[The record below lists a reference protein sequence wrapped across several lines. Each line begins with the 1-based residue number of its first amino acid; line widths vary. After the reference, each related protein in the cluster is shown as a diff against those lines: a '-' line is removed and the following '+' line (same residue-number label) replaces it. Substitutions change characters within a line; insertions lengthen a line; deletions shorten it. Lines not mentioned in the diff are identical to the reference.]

1 MRSPAELRR
10 QHVVSAQRVVVKVG
24 TNVLAAPGRPLDDD
38 RVCGIAE
45 QIARLVETGRQVSL
59 VSSGAI
65 GCGMSELG
73 IAARPTTLPLLQAAA
88 SVGQGKLVA
97 HYERHFR
104 RHGLHAAQI
113 LLTREDFD
121 DRQRYLNASNTLHA
135 LLDFPCVPVINEN
148 DTISTDEIKFGDN
161 DRLAALVTHLVRAEL
176 LVLLTSVPGLYAEKP
191 GPDGEGRVLD
201 VVESVDEDVQQ
212 LVYDE
217 TTPDGLGGMDSK
229 LEAARVAVEA
239 GEAAVIADG
248 RDPEILDKLVAGQT
262 VGTLFVPGAER
273 LSSYKRWL
281 RFTSRPRGS
290 LRVDEGARRALVE
303 RGKSLLPIGVTEVD
317 GEFELGDV
325 VRILGPQGAEVARG
339 LANYS
344 ADEMRRIKG
353 CQSSEIEAI
362 LGHRD
367 YDEVVHRDNLAL
379 VN

>member
-1 MRSPAELRR
+1 MLSAQELRR
-10 QHVVSAQRVVVKVG
+10 EHVVCAQRVVVKVG
-24 TNVLAAPGRPLDDD
+24 TNVLAAPGRPLDDE
-38 RVCGIAE
+38 RVCTIAE
-45 QIARLVETGRQVSL
+45 QIARLVESGRQVTL

-65 GCGMSELG
+65 GSGMSELDMTT
-73 IAARPTTLPLLQAAA
+73 RPATLPLLQAAA

-97 HYERHFR
+97 HYERHFG

-135 LLDFPCVPVINEN
+135 LLDFPCVPVVNEN

-161 DRLAALVTHLVRAEL
+161 DRLAALVAHMVRAEL
-176 LVLLTSVPGLYAEKP
+176 LVLLTSVPGLYAQRP
-191 GPDGEGRVLD
+191 GPQGEAAVLD
-201 VVESVDEDVQQ
+201 VVESIDEDIEQ

-217 TTPDGLGGMDSK
+217 KTPDGLGGMDSK
-229 LEAARVAVEA
+229 LQAARIATQA

-248 RDPEILDKLVAGQT
+248 RDPEILDQLVSGEA
-262 VGTLFVPGAER
+262 VGTLFVPRAEP

-281 RFTSRPRGS
+281 RFTSRPRGT
-290 LRVDEGARRALVE
+290 LQVDEGARRALIE
-303 RGKSLLPIGVTEVD
+303 RGKSLLPIGVSRVE
-317 GEFELGDV
+317 GEFEPGDV
-325 VRILGPQGAEVARG
+325 VRVVGPDGTEVARG

-344 ADEMRRIKG
+344 GEEMRRIKG
-353 CQSSEIEAI
+353 CQSSEIERI

-367 YDEVVHRDNLAL
+367 YDEVIHRDNLAL